1 MPLGRLLV
9 LIFSL
14 TLAYNASA
22 HPLPN
27 ITPNN
32 TVVSAPTIP
41 TKANLTQ
48 PVNKTAPSPTDR
60 SNLTSELTVTRVIDG
75 DTIELSSG
83 TKVRYIG
90 IDTPEVVDPRK
101 PVQCFG
107 VEASNANKSLV
118 LGQVV
123 RLEKD
128 ISETDKYGRLLRY
141 VWRGEILINEELV
154 RQGFARSSSFPPD
167 IKYQSRLQDA
177 EVVARSSG
185 LGLWGACNRSSA
197 PVTQPTSGA
206 SKNPPDPSCPIKGN
220 ISSSGK
226 IYHVTGQRFYN
237 TTVIDPASGERW
249 FCSEAE
255 ALGAGWRKSK
265 L

>member
-1 MPLGRLLV
+1 MPLGRFLV

-14 TLAYNASA
+14 TLAYNATT
-22 HPLPN
+22 HPLPSIN
-27 ITPNN
+27 PSSIVARSPMTP
-32 TVVSAPTIP
+32 A
-41 TKANLTQ
+41 KANL
-48 PVNKTAPSPTDR
+48 PPPISKTAPSPTDPGH
-60 SNLTSELTVTRVIDG
+60 LTNELTVTRVIDG

-118 LGQVV
+118 QGQLV

-141 VWRGEILINEELV
+141 VWRGEILVNEELV
-154 RQGFARSSSFPPD
+154 RQGFARSSSYPPD

-177 EVVARSSG
+177 EAVARSAG
-185 LGLWGACNRSSA
+185 LGLWGACNQSSD
-197 PVTQPTSGA
+197 PVTQPTPGA

-226 IYHVTGQRFYN
+226 IYHMPGQRFYN
-237 TTVIDPASGERW
+237 KTVIDPDSGERW
-249 FCSEAE
+249 FCSESE
-255 ALGAGWRKSK
+255 ALGEGWRKSK